1 MMDLFEMFGFENP
14 DEIKKKEAEEKK
26 AAEKAKKEAEK
37 AKKASE
43 KKAATKEPKKV
54 ALPLDVIIPYSERIS
69 GFSIEGI
76 TEATESDILKELQ
89 GRYPHLINV
98 TSTIKEGIMTVSYQ
112 TYSQI
117 AKGTIK
123 CSKLLFGG
131 EEISFESE
139 GEEVD
144 CEVLKSAFYAS
155 CPDFKG
161 CDLAFL
167 AKDGIA
173 IPVFKP
179 SAFKDELK
187 QDKITVL
194 VPGVTSIEVEGKDGK
209 ITLAVVKEALGDNY
223 SGLEPCV
230 FRREDKTWRIIL
242 MGKAEAN
249 SAPAPKKGF
258 DISSGNV
265 KVSLLFTR
273 LDVKPSDFEGKE
285 EVSAEEICSF
295 IVKSG
300 YPEYDKKRCTIEQ
313 ANKDL
318 LVAVVKS
325 STKGAK

>member
-1 MMDLFEMFGFENP
+1 MDLFEIFGFENP
-14 DEIKKKEAEEKK
+14 DEVKRKEAEEKK

-54 ALPLDVIIPYSERIS
+54 ALPLDVIIPYSERIA

-76 TEATESDILKELQ
+76 TEATESDIVKELK

-98 TSTIKEGIMTVSYQ
+98 TSSIKEGVMTVSYQ
-112 TYSQI
+112 SYSQV

-131 EEISFESE
+131 EEVPFEAE
-139 GEEVD
+139 EEEVD
-144 CEVLKSAFYAS
+144 CEVLKTAFYGA

-161 CDLAFL
+161 CEISFL
-167 AKDGIA
+167 ASDGVA
-173 IPVFKP
+173 VPVFKP
-179 SAFKDELK
+179 SAFKDEIK
-187 QDKITVL
+187 QEKITVL

-209 ITLAVVKEALGDNY
+209 ITPPIVKEALGDNY
-223 SGLEPCV
+223 SDLEPCV

-242 MGKAEAN
+242 MGKSEAS
-249 SAPAPKKGF
+249 SAPVPKKGF

-265 KVSLLFTR
+265 KVSLLFTK

-285 EVSAEEICSF
+285 EVSSEEVCAF
-295 IVKSG
+295 LVKSG

-313 ANKDL
+313 VSKDL

-325 STKGAK
+325 STKGAY